1 MTRQE
6 QPACTRRMPLS
17 VADVPAF
24 VQEWDSKFK
33 PRRLRVGCAIDG
45 SAAAEK
51 TYEAMA
57 R

>member
-1 MTRQE
+1 
-6 QPACTRRMPLS
+6 MPLS